1 MTTRTE
7 YRHGDF
13 CWTDLGTTDAAA
25 AKKFYAGIFG
35 WQYVDMPAGPGM
47 TYTFCQLGDQA
58 VAGLYAIGKEQL
70 SQGAPPHWLPH
81 VNVTDADETTKMAT
95 QNGGKVIREPFDVPM
110 DGGRIS
116 VVQDPTGAM
125 VAMWQAKKHI
135 GAGVINEPGAMCWNE
150 LSTSNLDAAGKFY
163 RATFGWTAEQMDMGG
178 GGTYT
183 IFKAGDERV
192 GGMTALTPQM
202 KGVPPHWLTYF
213 AVTDCDGTVK
223 EVNELGGKVLVPPTD
238 IPEVGRF
245 AVCLDG
251 QRVAFAFIKLQVAM

>member
-1 MTTRTE
+1 
-7 YRHGDF
+7 
-13 CWTDLGTTDAAA
+13 
-25 AKKFYAGIFG
+25 
-35 WQYVDMPAGPGM
+35 
-47 TYTFCQLGDQA
+47 
-58 VAGLYAIGKEQL
+58 
-70 SQGAPPHWLPH
+70 
-81 VNVTDADETTKMAT
+81 MAT

-251 QRVAFAFIKLQVAM
+251 QRAAFAFIKLQVAM